1 MNVEEK
7 TEKEN
12 ITPKYRN
19 ALLRYMVILFVVA
32 FLIVSL
38 SLLVQ
43 MRNSQN
49 TITALNQTSA
59 SALQNAEQLQQQ
71 NQALTEEND
80 ALQATIRELEDRLED
95 LEQQA
100 KLTEGEL
107 TSVKQEQEQA
117 QEQTQAQFDA
127 YELLLKAQQARQ
139 NEDAEA
145 FDAAMASLAEVQ
157 DNLSPAGAELYKQL
171 SEITEEEE
179 EETDD

>member
-1 MNVEEK
+1 MSAEIQ
-7 TEKEN
+7 TET
-12 ITPKYRN
+12 IGPKNRN

-71 NQALTEEND
+71 NQALTREHD
-80 ALQATIRELEDRLED
+80 ALQETIHELEDSIEE
-95 LEQQA
+95 LEQEIR
-100 KLTEGEL
+100 LTESEL
-107 TSVKQEQEQA
+107 TSVKQEQAQV
-117 QEQTQAQFDA
+117 QEQSQARIDA
-127 YELLLKAQQARQ
+127 YELLLRALQARQ
-139 NEDAEA
+139 NEDMGA
-145 FDAAMASLAEVQ
+145 FNTAMDALAEVQ
-157 DNLSPAGAELYKQL
+157 ENLSPAGAELYKQL
-171 SEITEEEE
+171 SETTE